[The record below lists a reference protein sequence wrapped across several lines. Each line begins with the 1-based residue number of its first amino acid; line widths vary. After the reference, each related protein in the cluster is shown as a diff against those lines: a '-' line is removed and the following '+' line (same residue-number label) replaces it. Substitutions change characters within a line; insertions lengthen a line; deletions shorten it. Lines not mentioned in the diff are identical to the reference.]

1 MGEKT
6 KGGFSEN
13 KFVKAIGAQRLI
25 VLLVVIALFVFFYI
39 AAPSFRNYGTIVTM
53 LDNFYY
59 IGFMAIGVTFTLLT
73 GGVDLSIGTG
83 MICYALFGGYLIS
96 KVGLPAWAGIL
107 CTILLGV
114 VIGLANAVLVA
125 VMNLPP
131 FIATLCTMMICRGL
145 GSVLTGGVSVVWPQL
160 TQPGGW
166 FRNIFKINANGT
178 MIPVGFI
185 VLIAFAVIMSIVL
198 NKTRPGRY
206 IIAVGSNKEATR
218 LSGVNVVKWQ
228 GLAYVLSGFCAGI
241 AGLAYASAFQTS
253 IQPGIGAGLELDAV
267 GAAII
272 GGTSM
277 NGGYGTISGT
287 LIGVYI
293 MALLKIGLPLIGL
306 AANWQQVI
314 TGLVLIF
321 AVLMDVIRSNKRK

>member
-1 MGEKT
+1 MERKR
-6 KGGFSEN
+6 KADSEN

-25 VLLVVIALFVFFYI
+25 VLLVVIALFVFFI
-39 AAPSFRNYGTIVTM
+39 SRLLHSEITEQSSM
-53 LDNFYY
+53 LDNSA
-59 IGFMAIGVTFTLLT
+59 IGFMAIGVTLTLLT
-73 GGVDLSIGTG
+73 GGVDFSIGTG
-83 MICYALFGGYLIS
+83 MICYVLFGGYLIS

-206 IIAVGSNKEATR
+206 IIAVGSKKKLQTFWCKRCEMAGT
-218 LSGVNVVKWQ
+218 
-228 GLAYVLSGFCAGI
+228 AYVLSRFVQECRS
-241 AGLAYASAFQTS
+241 GLCIRIPDVHSAR
-253 IQPGIGAGLELDAV
+253 
-267 GAAII
+267 
-272 GGTSM
+272 
-277 NGGYGTISGT
+277 NRR
-287 LIGVYI
+287 
-293 MALLKIGLPLIGL
+293 
-306 AANWQQVI
+306 
-314 TGLVLIF
+314 
-321 AVLMDVIRSNKRK
+321 RS